1 MLKLIVEKL
10 PRITKNRKKLE
21 KILSVKITNRGKEVF
36 INGNPKDEYTAEKVI
51 EALDFGFPFSV
62 VLIIKEQDYIL
73 EVINIKDYTHKRD
86 MERIRARLIGKKGK
100 TLKTFE
106 ELTKCFF
113 ELKGNQVGII
123 GDPEYIKNAQ
133 DAVVSIIRGSKQAN
147 VYSHLEKHQVKPI
160 YDLGLRDKD
169 EEKKFG
175 KI

>member
-21 KILSVKITNRGKEVF
+21 KKLNVEITNRGKEVL
-36 INGNPKDEYTAEKVI
+36 IDGDPENEYSAEKVI

-62 VLIIKEQDYIL
+62 ALMIKEQDYIF
-73 EVINIKDYTHKRD
+73 EKINIKDYTHKKD
-86 MERIRARLIGKKGK
+86 MERIRARIIGKKGK

-113 ELKGNQVGII
+113 ELKDNKIGII

-133 DAVVSIIRGSKQAN
+133 DAIISIIRGAKQAN
-147 VYSHLEKHQVKPI
+147 VYSYLEKHQVKPV
-160 YDLGLRDKD
+160 YDLGLKDKN
-169 EEKKFG
+169 EEKKFS